1 MSKPVPVQHPAVVL
15 RSQYRN
21 LRSLVAALLVAVAA
35 LSATVAVVAIDRDG
49 TTTTSSVASGRS
61 YPTLG
66 DPFQTRTQPTRPES
80 RPDES
85 AIASSISQ
93 AGSRSYPTLDDPFQS
108 QVEQPRPLG
117 GPDGEQDR
125 LGDRLARRVRPDGP
139 GPRVREGHQRGVPQ
153 GGRRRL
159 RQPAL
164 ASLPAVRGT
173 ERPGIAPGRWPVSR
187 NKPSHIRVKVGSIW
201 PTLPAAE
208 RDFIQAT
215 RERVVVFDGGMG
227 ATLEQFDLTP
237 EDYGGLKGKC
247 HEALVLT
254 ARTSSRAST
263 SR

>member
-61 YPTLG
+61 YPTLA

-93 AGSRSYPTLDDPFQS
+93 AGSRSYPTLNDPFQS

-117 GPDGEQDR
+117 GPDESKIASAIGSHA
-125 LGDRLARRVRPDGP
+125 GSGP
-139 GPRVREGHQRGVPQ
+139 
-153 GGRRRL
+153 
-159 RQPAL
+159 
-164 ASLPAVRGT
+164 
-173 ERPGIAPGRWPVSR
+173 
-187 NKPSHIRVKVGSIW
+187 
-201 PTLPAAE
+201 
-208 RDFIQAT
+208 
-215 RERVVVFDGGMG
+215 
-227 ATLEQFDLTP
+227 
-237 EDYGGLKGKC
+237 
-247 HEALVLT
+247 T
-254 ARTSSRAST
+254 ARDRAYEKAISEM
-263 SR
+263 SPKELAAAFGNQR